1 MMKISL
7 RLPSGVEFD
16 FEGDQAAFEDFKTFL
31 ADELPQLLPTARSE
45 PVQDTARIGQPASE
59 SHAEERD
66 ASSDPEE
73 QQVDI
78 AAIGSRL
85 DELAVTSDIER
96 VSVMAQAALDAG
108 REGLDYE
115 TADRLFTEL
124 GIAKPSVWRATFQNA
139 KKRGYLQ
146 SVGRGL
152 WKPTY
157 AGENFARLG
166 DRRAPVRKR
175 ARRRPAEADRA

>member
-1 MMKISL
+1 MKISL
-7 RLPSGVEFD
+7 KLPSGVEFD
-16 FEGDQAAFEDFKTFL
+16 FEGDQTAFEDFKTFL
-31 ADELPQLLPTARSE
+31 ADELPQLLLIARSE
-45 PVQDTARIGQPASE
+45 PVQDTVRIRQPAPDSE
-59 SHAEERD
+59 SNESEVV
-66 ASSDPEE
+66 SEPGE
-73 QQVDI
+73 QEVDI
-78 AAIGSRL
+78 AAIGGRL
-85 DELAVTSDIER
+85 DELAVSNDIER
-96 VSVMAQAALDAG
+96 VTVMAQAAIDAG

-124 GIAKPSVWRATFQNA
+124 GVAKPSVWRATFQNA

-166 DRRAPVRKR
+166 ERRAPVRKR
-175 ARRRPAEADRA
+175 VRRRPAEADRP